1 MLPCWTMR
9 DISPLVIRY
18 FHWCNLKYKTR
29 NLISDIDDHRLHVA
43 LDHGADHVIKVTH
56 KDHQL
61 LAEEI
66 RRMLGDNPQVALE
79 CSGSDDSVCTA
90 IYVRSFYSHFCVGI
104 LIETVGKY
112 FVQQTMFEF
121 FAMIN
126 FWQNVRDLAG
136 KKTKGNWSL
145 KW

>member
-1 MLPCWTMR
+1 M
-9 DISPLVIRY
+9 
-18 FHWCNLKYKTR
+18 
-29 NLISDIDDHRLHVA
+29 A

-90 IYVRSFYSHFCVGI
+90 IYVRSFSSHSSAET
-104 LIETVGKY
+104 LPETIEK
-112 FVQQTMFEF
+112 
-121 FAMIN
+121 
-126 FWQNVRDLAG
+126 
-136 KKTKGNWSL
+136 
-145 KW
+145 